1 LTFLALPRLTLQ
13 IGDAVYPWD
22 PEDPLDVEAAERK
35 LEFSISWFADPIYF
49 GHYPAS
55 MVKQLGDRLPTFTPE
70 EAALVKG
77 SNDFYGMNHYTANYI
92 KHKDT
97 PAEADDFLGNLETL
111 FESKAGENIGPETQ
125 SFWLRPNPQG
135 FRDLLG
141 WLSKR
146 YNHPKIYCTE
156 NGTSLKGENDL
167 PLEKILEDDF
177 RADYFRGYIGAL
189 ADAVEKDGV
198 DVRAYLAWSLMDNFE
213 WAEGY
218 ETRFGVTFVDYEGGQ
233 KRYPKKSAKIVGPLF
248 ESIIK
253 TK

>member
-1 LTFLALPRLTLQ
+1 
-13 IGDAVYPWD
+13 
-22 PEDPLDVEAAERK
+22 
-35 LEFSISWFADPIYF
+35 
-49 GHYPAS
+49 
-55 MVKQLGDRLPTFTPE
+55 MVKQLGDRLPTWTPE

-92 KHKDT
+92 KHKST
-97 PAEADDFLGNLETL
+97 PPEADDFLGNLETL
-111 FESKAGENIGPETQ
+111 FIAKNGDNIGPETQ

-146 YNHPKIYCTE
+146 YGNPKIYCTE

-167 PLEKILEDDF
+167 PRKQILDDEF
-177 RADYFRGYIGAL
+177 RAEYFRGYIGAL
-189 ADAVEKDGV
+189 AKAVEEDGV
-198 DVRAYLAWSLMDNFE
+198 DVRGYLAWSLMDNFE

-233 KRYPKKSAKIVGPLF
+233 KRYPKKSAKTLGPLF
-248 ESIIK
+248 ESLIK
-253 TK
+253 KE